1 MLPRDASSPVYAAL
15 DRAVTSLEAE
25 TNRRVILI
33 YTDGKNNSY
42 TGLTHWT
49 NGRQVPIDPAQLE
62 ENVRA
67 RIDHES
73 VMVYAFSFEGAPLTK
88 DMKTIAKRSG
98 GRATDLK
105 RTDDLATALAAVAD
119 ELHHQYLLGF
129 TPSVFDG
136 KVHTLEVRVKPGNL
150 TVRARQSYISTA
162 R

>member
-1 MLPRDASSPVYAAL
+1 
-15 DRAVTSLEAE
+15 
-25 TNRRVILI
+25 
-33 YTDGKNNSY
+33 
-42 TGLTHWT
+42 
-49 NGRQVPIDPAQLE
+49 
-62 ENVRA
+62 
-67 RIDHES
+67 
-73 VMVYAFSFEGAPLTK
+73 
-88 DMKTIAKRSG
+88 MKTIAKRSG